1 MQRNCLTDC
10 DAMKYHYQSMQAP
23 HLIVIGGGFAGL
35 ELIKKLNNKPVKVTV
50 LDKNNFFNFQPLM
63 YQVASGGLG
72 PDAIAYPLRKIIGQ
86 MPNIAFRMAEVLEV
100 KTQTQEVVTNIGTFT
115 YDYLCIAT
123 GAQTNFFG
131 NAALEKHS
139 MQLKS
144 IPDALDLRSDILQ
157 EFEKALSEKNAD
169 NIDRILNFVVVG
181 GGPTGVET
189 AGALAEI
196 KKNVLPADYKELDA
210 KKMQVHLIEAAPRVL
225 AAMSEISSRKAKQ
238 FLEELDVKVQLNTS
252 VQQYDATT
260 GELTLSTGEILK
272 TDTVIW
278 SAGVK
283 GKTIPGLPPETV
295 VRGNRYAV
303 NEYNQLQ
310 GFSNIFAIGDI
321 AYLTTD
327 AAYPNGHPMVATVAQ
342 QQGVLLGKNLL
353 KLIAREPM
361 KPYIYFNMGSMATIG
376 RHKAVFEIFGIKM
389 QGYLAWLGWMFIHL
403 MLLVGF
409 RNRLVVFLNWMW
421 NYVSYQRAIRIIT
434 RPFVAKS

>member
-1 MQRNCLTDC
+1 
-10 DAMKYHYQSMQAP
+10 MKHHYQSMQAP

-35 ELIKKLNNKPVKVTV
+35 ELIKKLNNKPIKITV
-50 LDKNNFFNFQPLM
+50 LDKNNYFNFQPLM

-72 PDAIAYPLRKIIGQ
+72 PDAIAYPLRKIIGS
-86 MPNIAFRMAEVLEV
+86 MPNVAFRMAEVKEV
-100 KTQTQEVVTNIGTFT
+100 NTAQKEVITNIGNFT

-131 NAALEKHS
+131 NAELEKHC

-157 EFEKALSEKNAD
+157 EFEKALSESKTGD
-169 NIDRILNFVVVG
+169 IERFLNFVVVG

-189 AGALAEI
+189 AGSLAEI
-196 KKNVLPADYKELDA
+196 KKNVIPADYKEIDA
-210 KKMQVHLIEAAPRVL
+210 NKMQVHLIEAAPRVL
-225 AAMSEISSRKAKQ
+225 AAMSEISSKKAQQ
-238 FLEELDVKVQLNTS
+238 FLEELGVHVQTNTA
-252 VQQYDATT
+252 VQSYDAKT
-260 GELTLSTGEILK
+260 GNLTLSNAQILK

-283 GKTIPGLPPETV
+283 GKTIPGIPAELV
-295 VRGNRYAV
+295 VRGNRYKVDAFNRIETLNNV
-303 NEYNQLQ
+303 
-310 GFSNIFAIGDI
+310 FAIGDI
-321 AYLTTD
+321 AYMTID
-327 AAYPNGHPMVATVAQ
+327 EAFPNGHPMVGTVAQ
-342 QQGVLLGKNLL
+342 QQGRLLGNNLL
-353 KLIAREPM
+353 KIISNQQP
-361 KPYIYFNMGSMATIG
+361 KPYKYFNLGSMATIG

-389 QGYLAWLGWMFIHL
+389 QGYIAWLGWMFIHL

-434 RPFVAKS
+434 RPFVPKQ

>member
-1 MQRNCLTDC
+1 
-10 DAMKYHYQSMQAP
+10 MKHHYQSMQAP

-35 ELIKKLNNKPVKVTV
+35 ELIKKLNNKPIKVTV
-50 LDKNNFFNFQPLM
+50 LDKNNYFNFQPLM

-72 PDAIAYPLRKIIGQ
+72 PDAIAYPLRKIIGS
-86 MPNIAFRMAEVLEV
+86 MPNVAFRMAEVKEV
-100 KTQTQEVVTNIGTFT
+100 NTAQNEVVTNIGNFT

-131 NAALEKHS
+131 NAELEKHC

-157 EFEKALSEKNAD
+157 EFEKALSESKTGD
-169 NIDRILNFVVVG
+169 IERFLNFVVVG

-189 AGALAEI
+189 AGSLAEI
-196 KKNVLPADYKELDA
+196 KKHVIPADYKEIDA
-210 KKMQVHLIEAAPRVL
+210 NKMQVHLIEAAPRVL
-225 AAMSEISSRKAKQ
+225 AAMSEISSKKAQQ
-238 FLEELDVKVQLNTS
+238 FLEELGVHVQTNTA
-252 VQQYDATT
+252 VQSYDAKT
-260 GELTLSTGEILK
+260 GNLTLSNGQTIK

-283 GKTIPGLPPETV
+283 GKTIPGIPTDLV
-295 VRGNRYAV
+295 VRGNRYKV
-303 NEYNQLQ
+303 DSFNKIETLNNVY
-310 GFSNIFAIGDI
+310 AIGDI
-321 AYLTTD
+321 AYMTTD
-327 AAYPNGHPMVATVAQ
+327 EAFPNGHPMVGTVAQ
-342 QQGVLLGKNLL
+342 QQGRLLGNNLL
-353 KLIAREPM
+353 KIINNQQP
-361 KPYIYFNMGSMATIG
+361 KPYEYLNLGSMATIG

-389 QGYLAWLGWMFIHL
+389 QGYIAWLGWMFIHL

-434 RPFVAKS
+434 RPFVPKQ